1 MCPYS
6 EEVTNMKKFFPI
18 ILAIIL
24 VLCMASCSSKQSEE
38 QTDAE
43 NVVGGANE
51 NVSQGETGSFEY
63 QLNEEGKCEIVKYT
77 PNSVKIVDVTLPEKL
92 DGRDVVGVANSA
104 FKAENSIR
112 TIKIPASYT
121 YIGSYAFYDC
131 DALTSV
137 EILGENLTDIGESAF
152 QGCDLLASVKL
163 PASVESVGNFA
174 FKDCIAIT
182 ELDLGTSLVSVG
194 EGAFFGCKA
203 LKTIKLAD
211 TVKDINKNAFIGC
224 EAIEYTEEDSAL
236 YLGNDA
242 NKYLVLVRA
251 INLDVESCT
260 VNAATKVI
268 ADNAFQNCDLLKT
281 VTLGDA
287 VTEISASCFDGC
299 TALAYNESENGNY
312 LGSASNPYMVLM
324 NLVVPSV
331 EDFTLNAAAKI
342 ICDEAFTNCLE
353 LADIHF
359 AGTPDEWNAILRI
372 ENWNNGRMVRIVFA
386 DETHEPIIYQ

>member
-1 MCPYS
+1 MCSYPK
-6 EEVTNMKKFFPI
+6 EVTNMKKFFPI

-38 QTDAE
+38 QTDAKD
-43 NVVGGANE
+43 VIGGANQ

-63 QLNEEGKCEIVKYT
+63 QLNAEGKCEIVKYT

-92 DGRDVVGVANSA
+92 DGRDVVGIGDSA
-104 FKAENSIR
+104 FKAENSIKSV
-112 TIKIPASYT
+112 KIPATYT
-121 YIGSYAFYDC
+121 YVGNYAFYDC

-137 EILGENLTDIGESAF
+137 EFTGENLTDIGNSAF
-152 QGCDLLASVKL
+152 QGCNVLTSIAL
-163 PASVESVGNFA
+163 PKSVETVGSFA
-174 FKDCIAIT
+174 FKDCSSLPAI
-182 ELDLGTSLVSVG
+182 DLSGSVVSIG

-203 LKTIKLAD
+203 LKTVKLAD
-211 TVKDINKNAFIGC
+211 SVKDINKNAFYGC
-224 EAIEYTEEDSAL
+224 DVIEYIEEDNAL

-242 NKYLVLVRA
+242 NKYLVLVRSVDL
-251 INLDVESCT
+251 NVESCT

-268 ADNAFQNCDLLKT
+268 ADNAFQNCDRLAT

-299 TALAYNESENGNY
+299 TELTYNESENGNY
-312 LGSASNPYMVLM
+312 LGSAANPYMVLM

-331 EDFTLNAAAKI
+331 EDFTLNVATEI
-342 ICDEAFTNCLE
+342 ICDVAFSNCTE

-359 AGTPDEWNAILRI
+359 AGTPDQWNAILRT
-372 ENWNNGRMVRIVFA
+372 ETWNNGRTLRIMFA
-386 DETHEPIIYQ
+386 DKTHEPIIYQ

>member
-121 YIGSYAFYDC
+121 YIGGYAFYDC

-163 PASVESVGNFA
+163 PTSVEKVGNFA

-194 EGAFFGCKA
+194 DGAFFGCKA

-299 TALAYNESENGNY
+299 TALAYN
-312 LGSASNPYMVLM
+312 
-324 NLVVPSV
+324 
-331 EDFTLNAAAKI
+331 
-342 ICDEAFTNCLE
+342 
-353 LADIHF
+353 
-359 AGTPDEWNAILRI
+359 
-372 ENWNNGRMVRIVFA
+372 
-386 DETHEPIIYQ
+386 

>member
-112 TIKIPASYT
+112 TIKIPASYS

-174 FKDCIAIT
+174 FKDCISIT

-194 EGAFFGCKA
+194 EGAFFGCKT

-299 TALAYNESENGNY
+299 TALAYNESKNGNY

>member
-1 MCPYS
+1 
-6 EEVTNMKKFFPI
+6 MKKFFPI

-112 TIKIPASYT
+112 TIKIPASYS

-174 FKDCIAIT
+174 FKDCIAVT
-182 ELDLGTSLVSVG
+182 ELDFGGSLVSVG
-194 EGAFFGCKA
+194 EGAFFGCKT

-224 EAIEYTEEDSAL
+224 EAIEYTEEDGAL

-299 TALAYNESENGNY
+299 TALAYNESKNGNY

-324 NLVVPSV
+324 NLIVPSV

>member
-1 MCPYS
+1 MCSYPK
-6 EEVTNMKKFFPI
+6 EVTNMKKFFPI

-112 TIKIPASYT
+112 SIKIPASYS

-211 TVKDINKNAFIGC
+211 TVKDINKNAFLGC

>member
-1 MCPYS
+1 
-6 EEVTNMKKFFPI
+6 MKKFFLI
-18 ILAIIL
+18 ALAVVL
-24 VLCMASCSSKQSEE
+24 VLSMASCSKEQTEE

-43 NVVGGANE
+43 DVIGGANE

-63 QLNEEGKCEIVKYT
+63 QLNEEGKCEIVKYS
-77 PNSVKIVDVTLPEKL
+77 PNSVKVVDITLPEKL
-92 DGRDVVGVANSA
+92 DGRDVVGVADSA
-104 FKAENSIR
+104 FKAENSIKSV
-112 TIKIPASYT
+112 KIPATYT
-121 YIGSYAFYDC
+121 YIGNYAFYDC

-137 EILGENLTDIGESAF
+137 EFLGENLTDIGECAF
-152 QGCDLLASVKL
+152 QGCDVLTSIAL
-163 PASVESVGNFA
+163 PKSVETVGNFA

-182 ELDLGTSLVSVG
+182 ELDLSGSLVSVG

-203 LKTIKLAD
+203 LKTVKLAD
-211 TVKDINKNAFIGC
+211 TVKNINKNAFFGC
-224 EAIEYTEEDSAL
+224 DAVEFTEENNAL

-251 INLDVESCT
+251 IDLNVESCT

-268 ADNAFQNCDLLKT
+268 ADNAFQNCDRLET

-299 TALAYNESENGNY
+299 TALTYNESENGNY